1 MNLQENIYRIH
12 QMMGLINEDTQN
24 KGINRM
30 IDKMGLSGTI
40 EFMGGYDS
48 ILDNIVTK
56 DDKINY
62 IRETVKDISDELGSY
77 GGVGF
82 SVHEVGLD
90 PIEFSKTDEEEQLIE
105 YLAPY
110 ELEVD
115 TYGGYKFG
123 KHLSKIALRYEDLE
137 DEMFD
142 KVFRYLIEI
151 KQHVNIIRL
160 E

>member
-12 QMMGLINEDTQN
+12 QMMGVINEDTQN

-62 IRETVKDISDELGSY
+62 IRETVSDISDDFGG

-110 ELEVD
+110 EVEVD

-123 KHLSKIALRYEDLE
+123 THLFKIALRYEDLE